1 MDQKHE
7 PIVPLNDGNKG
18 TVNQPRVP
26 LISLQ
31 EIHSE
36 HHYQTCYNDEVK
48 DYTGSLQHK
57 TDHDS
62 ST

>member
-7 PIVPLNDGNKG
+7 PIVPLKDGNKG

-26 LISLQ
+26 IIPLQ

-36 HHYQTCYNDEVK
+36 HHYQTCYKDEV
-48 DYTGSLQHK
+48 
-57 TDHDS
+57 
-62 ST
+62 